1 MAHDLSDIDTIEAL
15 MQASARA
22 GQSLSYSEALA
33 ALGHPFSRPR
43 MRALCRSLDE
53 VDLRAAAAGQPE
65 LAVLVVRAA
74 DGLPGQ
80 GWWVS
85 RPDWQGLWQGPPAEA
100 HVRRLQQAAFTHW
113 AEPEKRQPPENV
125 T

>member
-15 MQASARA
+15 MQAAARA
-22 GQSLSYSEALA
+22 GAPLSYAQALA
-33 ALGHPFSRPR
+33 ALGHPFTRPR

-53 VDLRAAAAGQPE
+53 VDRRATAAGQPE

-80 GWWVS
+80 GWWVG
-85 RPDWQGLWQGPPAEA
+85 RTDWQGPWQGPKAQA
-100 HVRRLQQAAFTHW
+100 HVRRLQQAAFAHW
-113 AEPEKRQPPENV
+113 AGRP
-125 T
+125 